1 MDDAEITEV
10 EFQRFMT
17 LITKEFREKVENV
30 QRLLLAWLW
39 KQSDTLR

>member
-10 EFQRFMT
+10 EFRRFMT

-30 QRLLLAWLW
+30 QRLLLA
-39 KQSDTLR
+39 

>member
-30 QRLLLAWLW
+30 QRLLLA
-39 KQSDTLR
+39 

>member
-10 EFQRFMT
+10 EIQRFMT

-30 QRLLLAWLW
+30 QRLLLA
-39 KQSDTLR
+39 